1 MSSIRSRI
9 SDRISS
15 RDCRI
20 DGRRSAWPGDHR
32 GNRFR
37 TSTRVE
43 GRCAWVYKRRAR
55 TLLDSV
61 GIRAVDGNRGP
72 FSVGYIDG
80 AIRRNGVCSL
90 GCRVGGGIASN
101 SRRIR
106 IEAAAIRNRD
116 VKRLTRSIDR
126 GCTRVSVSLGTFQT
140 LRLWAIQRNGKC
152 ARVIDRHE
160 ETAYSSRLGRADNR
174 GSTNREERSGGR
186 NRLTAFTSGCGSA
199 VSGSSW
205 SRISHDGSRLAR
217 VSAYRDVIR
226 RGKLARSIRYRYGRR
241 GSVVVYIRIHHV
253 GGAAGHGSRVRNN
266 GAFCDSSD
274 LVGGNK
280 RSSRATCKTGD
291 GANCRTSIANIWTAA
306 IENWSRKLIE
316 GLKSGVCRNVI
327 RDLDRRCVAWTV
339 IGHLQRED
347 GLTSRRRSFG
357 NRTLR
362 NCKIS
367 GRISLVDN
375 SESRH
380 CLDRPTERLKKY
392 YSPIAE
398 ARRRS
403 ESKRGA

>member
-9 SDRISS
+9 SDRIGS

-20 DGRRSAWPGDHR
+20 NGRRSAWPGDHR

-37 TSTRVE
+37 TSTRVK

-116 VKRLTRSIDR
+116 VKRLTRPIDR
-126 GCTRVSVSLGTFQT
+126 CCARVSVSLGTFQT

-186 NRLTAFTSGCGSA
+186 ITTDGRNRLTAFTSGCGSA

-226 RGKLARSIRYRYGRR
+226 RGKLARSIRYRYGRES
-241 GSVVVYIRIHHV
+241 SVPP
-253 GGAAGHGSRVRNN
+253 
-266 GAFCDSSD
+266 F
-274 LVGGNK
+274 L
-280 RSSRATCKTGD
+280 D
-291 GANCRTSIANIWTAA
+291 G
-306 IENWSRKLIE
+306 
-316 GLKSGVCRNVI
+316 
-327 RDLDRRCVAWTV
+327 
-339 IGHLQRED
+339 
-347 GLTSRRRSFG
+347 
-357 NRTLR
+357 
-362 NCKIS
+362 
-367 GRISLVDN
+367 
-375 SESRH
+375 
-380 CLDRPTERLKKY
+380 
-392 YSPIAE
+392 
-398 ARRRS
+398 
-403 ESKRGA
+403 